1 MELYK
6 GLPLK
11 TITAQDKDGE
21 EYIFGVT
28 TELVD
33 TLITKFLLDDSNE
46 PYMLV
51 ATVEEFDQNYSYAVP
66 QEVFEKEDEDILAYI
81 NTEIDNMGFTL

>member
-11 TITAQDKDGE
+11 TITAQDKDGKE
-21 EYIFGVT
+21 HIFGVT
-28 TELVD
+28 TDIVDELINGYGYINS
-33 TLITKFLLDDSNE
+33 TFKEI
-46 PYMLV
+46 
-51 ATVEEFDQNYSYAVP
+51 EEFDQSYGYAVP

>member
-11 TITAQDKDGE
+11 TITAQDKDGKE
-21 EYIFGVT
+21 HIFGVT
-28 TELVD
+28 TGIVD
-33 TLITKFLLDDSNE
+33 NLINE
-46 PYMLV
+46 YMY
-51 ATVEEFDQNYSYAVP
+51 TNGTCKEIEEFDQSYGYAVP

-81 NTEIDNMGFTL
+81 NTEIDNMGYKL